1 LNNPVRYV
9 DPDGRD
15 AEEFAFRLLLIGY
28 LMSGKGYV
36 DTHIH
41 FNVGGRVV
49 GKSLGSGVKG
59 LDYLALDVT
68 DMFNRGSKNSLDIAY
83 QKQGLGAEA
92 VITFNGMVPTVEEL
106 YAMGGPF
113 EKSLFK
119 NVEDKISTGVAM
131 GPGVTVEQKLDK
143 LLPALFEYLLMSTPE
158 LIVEVSEKLDKKGY
172 RFVDGQLILVR
183 QKK

>member
-1 LNNPVRYV
+1 
-9 DPDGRD
+9 
-15 AEEFAFRLLLIGY
+15 
-28 LMSGKGYV
+28 
-36 DTHIH
+36 
-41 FNVGGRVV
+41 
-49 GKSLGSGVKG
+49 
-59 LDYLALDVT
+59 
-68 DMFNRGSKNSLDIAY
+68 
-83 QKQGLGAEA
+83 
-92 VITFNGMVPTVEEL
+92 
-106 YAMGGPF
+106 MGGPF